1 MIFVGLSHKTAP
13 IEVRERLAIGRSQLP
28 EVLARLTA
36 HPAIAEALVLSTCN
50 RVEVYASPRQP
61 ASGLPRAGGAPMS
74 PPSLD
79 DELSLDNEA
88 LRAAVSVLVG
98 VGGDAVRGHLA
109 GRVGSDAVVH
119 LFRVAASLDSMVV
132 GEPQIL
138 GQMKEAIEIARGAK
152 TLGARLGRAA
162 HRAIKV
168 GKRVRTETAIG
179 AGQVSVSS
187 VAIDLARQ
195 IFTDL
200 AGHTA
205 LLIGAG
211 EMAEAASKLLVRA
224 GARLVVVNRSPERAA
239 ALAREVGGEPRPWAE
254 LERAVVDAD
263 IVVSSTSSPSYV
275 VTLDLVRRARKARKG
290 RSLFLIDI
298 AVPRDIDP
306 AVNKLDNVYL
316 YDVDDLSQIVAQSVE
331 GRAAEAARAEA
342 IVVDEA
348 QAFEAWTLERAL
360 TPTIVG
366 LRSRTRSILAAEVE
380 RSLSGKLRHLG
391 PAERQALA
399 LMIDAATNKLLH
411 VPTTRL
417 RAMAGDPRVAEH
429 VDSLREL
436 FDIDDALSDSGVT
449 RALAEGELR
458 DAADD
463 RRTPVSARGAEPP
476 ASGDRGG
483 DPAHRQAGP
492 RPHAAEDNGHYARPS
507 GARPQPAEA
516 SVMAVANPSA
526 AVRAAGLK
534 GA

>member
-1 MIFVGLSHKTAP
+1 MIFVGLSHKNAP
-13 IEVRERLAIGRSQLP
+13 IEVRERLAIGRDRLP

-36 HPAIAEALVLSTCN
+36 HPAIEEALVLSTCN
-50 RVEVYASPRQP
+50 RVEVYASPRQ
-61 ASGLPRAGGAPMS
+61 GAPGPTRPGS
-74 PPSLD
+74 APPPSSAAQLPLQD
-79 DELSLDNEA
+79 EA
-88 LRAAVSVLVG
+88 LRAVVSILIG
-98 VGGDAVRGHLA
+98 IGGEAVRGHLV
-109 GRVGSDAVVH
+109 GRLGGEAVVH

-138 GQMKEAIEIARGAK
+138 GQMKDAIEIARAARA
-152 TLGARLGRAA
+152 LGARLGRAA

-195 IFTDL
+195 IFDDL
-200 AGHTA
+200 AGRTA
-205 LLIGAG
+205 LLVGAG

-239 ALAREVGGEPRPWAE
+239 ALAREVGGVPRPWAE
-254 LERAVVDAD
+254 LERAVIDAD
-263 IVVSSTSSPSYV
+263 IVISSTASPSYV
-275 VTLDLVRRARKARKG
+275 LTLDLVRRARKARRG

-342 IVVDEA
+342 IVADEA

-366 LRSRTRSILAAEVE
+366 LRTRTRSILAAEVE
-380 RSLSGKLRHLG
+380 RSLAGKLRHLG

-399 LMIDAATNKLLH
+399 MMIDAATNKLLH

-417 RAMAGDPRVAEH
+417 RAMASDPRVAEH

-436 FDIDDALSDSGVT
+436 FDIDGAQADGAAAP
-449 RALAEGELR
+449 ALAE
-458 DAADD
+458 AAQ
-463 RRTPVSARGAEPP
+463 REP
-476 ASGDRGG
+476 ASGPRSAPPACRDEPRLAGERGDG
-483 DPAHRQAGP
+483 GASPRLAGP
-492 RPHAAEDNGHYARPS
+492 RPHVAEGNGAYARQPA
-507 GARPQPAEA
+507 ARPQGDAG
-516 SVMAVANPSA
+516 VMVVANPAA
-526 AVRAAGLK
+526 AVQAAGLK

>member
-13 IEVRERLAIGRSQLP
+13 IEVRERLAIGRDRLP
-28 EVLARLTA
+28 EVLTRLTA
-36 HPAIAEALVLSTCN
+36 QPAIGEAVVLSTCN
-50 RVEVYASPRQP
+50 RVEVYASPRAPGAARAGSVPP
-61 ASGLPRAGGAPMS
+61 ASPEEEH
-74 PPSLD
+74 SLQ
-79 DELSLDNEA
+79 NEA
-88 LRAAVSVLVG
+88 LHAVASVLVG
-98 VGGDAVRGHLA
+98 IGGDAVRGHLA
-109 GRVGSDAVVH
+109 GRLGSEAVRH

-138 GQMKEAIEIARGAK
+138 GQLKEAIEIAREAR
-152 TLGARLGRAA
+152 TLGGRLGRAV

-195 IFTDL
+195 IFADL

-205 LLIGAG
+205 LLVGAG

-224 GARLVVVNRSPERAA
+224 GARLLVVNRSPERAA
-239 ALAREVGGEPRPWAE
+239 ALAREVGGEPRPWAD

-263 IVVSSTSSPSYV
+263 IVVSSTSSPTYV
-275 VTLDLVRRARKARKG
+275 ITLDLVRRARKARKG

-316 YDVDDLSQIVAQSVE
+316 YDVDDLTQIVAQSME
-331 GRAAEAARAEA
+331 GRVAEAARAEA
-342 IVVDEA
+342 IVLEEA

-366 LRSRTRSILAAEVE
+366 LRARTRSILAAEVE
-380 RSLSGKLRHLG
+380 RSLAGKLRHLG

-399 LMIDAATNKLLH
+399 VMVDAATNKLLH

-417 RAMAGDPRVAEH
+417 RALARDPRVADH

-436 FDIDDALSDSGVT
+436 FDIDSAAADVAPAPGPAEAEL
-449 RALAEGELR
+449 RAPAEGGRTPLPAREVEPR
-458 DAADD
+458 AAAD
-463 RRTPVSARGAEPP
+463 RGEGG
-476 ASGDRGG
+476 AS
-483 DPAHRQAGP
+483 PRQAGL
-492 RPHAAEDNGHYARPS
+492 RAHAAEDHGVYARQP
-507 GARPQPAEA
+507 GARAPSAEA
-516 SVMAVANPSA
+516 GVLAVANPA
-526 AVRAAGLK
+526 ATARAAGLK
-534 GA
+534 EA